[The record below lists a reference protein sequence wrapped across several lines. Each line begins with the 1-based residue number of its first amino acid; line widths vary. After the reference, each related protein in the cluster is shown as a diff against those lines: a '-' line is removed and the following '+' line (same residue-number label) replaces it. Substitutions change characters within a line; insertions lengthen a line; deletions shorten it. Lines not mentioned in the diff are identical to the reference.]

1 MSDPQTIS
9 QQPTVDASVQLVA
22 NQDIHY
28 PLRKDFER
36 IAQRMYTQNLALAQT
51 NRTLSILR
59 DIDILILEPGRDL
72 QQLSTEL
79 CNAVIGSSPYAMVS
93 ILSLNRYNEH
103 FINLQGHAFSTML
116 QQSGLA
122 DNNENLLAGLYMTLD
137 GDWLSSKE
145 RNLVLDLDKLD
156 KLKRVESL
164 GLGAGLSDTLQTIR
178 ENYNVQSFYLT
189 KLRARENL
197 TGVMII
203 GLEETMPRID
213 DIELIERVSETVG
226 IALDNR
232 LLFEENQRFLKQLQN
247 SNDHLKELDE
257 AKDEFITMVSHQL
270 RTPLTSMK
278 GFVSMVLEGD
288 TGPLSDPQR
297 HMLQQAFD
305 SSQRMVYLVADLLNA
320 SRLRSGKFVIINRP
334 TNLPNVVESEI
345 NQLKEAATMRKVEL
359 NFVKPDN
366 FPIIMLDETK
376 IRQVVMNFIDNAL
389 YYTPSGG
396 RIDVVLQ
403 VSDTT
408 IEFTVS
414 DTGMGVPS
422 SEQEKLFSK
431 FYRAGNAR
439 KLRPEGTGLGL
450 YMAKKIIVAHGG
462 AILFKSIENRGSTFG
477 FIFPRQKVEATAE
490 QIAAAPPTNIL
501 MPSQLGDK

>member
-1 MSDPQTIS
+1 MSDVPLNPQS
-9 QQPTVDASVQLVA
+9 LASDTSTQLLSE
-22 NQDIHY
+22 QDIHM

-59 DIDILILEPGRDL
+59 DIDILILEPGREL
-72 QQLSTEL
+72 QSLSQEI
-79 CNAVIGSSPYAMVS
+79 CKAIISSSPYAMVA

-103 FINLQGHAFSTML
+103 FINLQGHHFSTIL

-122 DNNENLLAGLYMTLD
+122 ADSENLLTGLYMTLD
-137 GDWLSSKE
+137 GEWLSSKE
-145 RNLVLDLDKLD
+145 RNLVLDLDRLD

-164 GLGAGLSDTLQTIR
+164 GLGSGLARTLETLR
-178 ENYNVQSFYLT
+178 RDYNVQSFYLT
-189 KLRARENL
+189 KLYARKNL
-197 TGVMII
+197 TGVMIV
-203 GLEETMPRID
+203 GLEESMPKID
-213 DIELIERVSETVG
+213 DIELIERISEPTG

-247 SNDHLKELDE
+247 SNEHLKELDE

-288 TGPLSDPQR
+288 TGEISETQR

-334 TNLPNVVESEI
+334 TNLQNVVESEI
-345 NQLKEAATMRKVEL
+345 NQLREAALMRQINL
-359 NFVKPDN
+359 TFVKPKD
-366 FPIIMLDETK
+366 FPILMLDETK
-376 IRQVVMNFIDNAL
+376 IRQVIMNFIDNAL

-396 RIDVVLQ
+396 RINVVLQ
-403 VSDTT
+403 VTET
-408 IEFTVS
+408 AVEFTVS
-414 DTGMGVPS
+414 DTGMGVPV

-450 YMAKKIIVAHGG
+450 YMAKKIVVAHGG
-462 AILFKSIENRGSTFG
+462 AILFKSLENRGSTFG
-477 FIFPRQKVEATAE
+477 FIFPRQKIEATPE
-490 QIAAAPPTNIL
+490 QIAAVPPTNL
-501 MPSQLGDK
+501 LTPSQLGS